1 MLSIHFVLSTIK
13 FHCVFLKY
21 HFLPYLFSFEV
32 FLPHIY
38 KFYVKNII
46 HACPKISKYDK
57 NFSLKTLRSVNRTSF
72 PHIYTAYQSVC
83 SSGRQFFDT
92 KDLVGFMFHNHAYAT
107 PIRTGHY
114 EFSTYSCSAC
124 RRRHF
129 TGECI
134 RLSRDCGSPRLFH
147 LLSPKPTSLYLAYQ
161 VGR

>member
-1 MLSIHFVLSTIK
+1 MVLKVGLEPTRTR
-13 FHCVFLKY
+13 HVL
-21 HFLPYLFSFEV
+21 LR
-32 FLPHIY
+32 
-38 KFYVKNII
+38 
-46 HACPKISKYDK
+46 HACLPFHHSSI
-57 NFSLKTLRSVNRTSF
+57 LKTLRSVSRISF
-72 PHIYTAYQSVC
+72 PHIYTAFQSIC

-134 RLSRDCGSPRLFH
+134 RLSRDFGSPRLFH